1 MPFFYQ
7 HIINKEAELA
17 IWRIEESEDWFRK
30 RLILSDLELEQLE
43 AIKGHRRLEWLAVR
57 YLTSQL
63 LGGQSGAM
71 LKDEF
76 GKPHLL
82 HIPLQMSVSHS
93 NGLAATILAKTL
105 TGIDIQ
111 KIVPKIERIANRL
124 LRAEEREVLQTETRI
139 EHLHVYWG
147 AKEALYK
154 AYGRRELDFSKNILI
169 EPFQFDL
176 ANGHCQG
183 RVHKDAFDRGFDI
196 YYQQL
201 EDYIL
206 VYALEANTKV
216 VLRTS

>member
-7 HIINKEAELA
+7 HIISQDAELA
-17 IWRIEESEDWFRK
+17 IWRIEESEDWFQE
-30 RLILSDLELEQLE
+30 RLILSDLEIQQLE
-43 AIKGHRRLEWLAVR
+43 AIKGHRRVEWLAVR

-63 LGGQSGAM
+63 LGGQSGAI

-82 HIPLQMSVSHS
+82 HLPLQMSVSHS

-124 LRAEEREVLQTETRI
+124 LREEERSVLQAETRI

-154 AYGRRELDFSKNILI
+154 AYGRRELDFCSNILI

-176 ANGHCQG
+176 ANGICN
-183 RVHKDAFDRGFDI
+183 GFVNKGNFYAEFVI

-201 EDYIL
+201 EDYML
-206 VYALEANTKV
+206 VYALENA
-216 VLRTS
+216 RPS

>member
-1 MPFFYQ
+1 MPFFYRY
-7 HIINKEAELA
+7 IISREAELA
-17 IWRIEESEDWFRK
+17 IWQIEESEDWFQE
-30 RLILSDLELEQLE
+30 RLILSKLEAQQLE
-43 AIKGHRRLEWLAVR
+43 IIKGHRRLEWLAVR
-57 YLTSQL
+57 HLTSQL

-71 LKDEF
+71 VKDEF

-82 HIPLQMSVSHS
+82 HIPLQISVSHS
-93 NGLAATILAKTL
+93 HGLAATILAKKQ

-111 KIVPKIERIANRL
+111 KIVPKIERIAHRL
-124 LRAEEREVLQTETRI
+124 LRKEEREVLQPATRI

-176 ANGHCQG
+176 EKGNCIG
-183 RVHKDAFDRGFDI
+183 RVLKEEVDCWFDI
-196 YYQQL
+196 HYQKI

-206 VYALEANTKV
+206 VYALETN
-216 VLRTS
+216 RPF

>member
-1 MPFFYQ
+1 MPFFHQ

-17 IWRIEESEDWFRK
+17 IWRIEESEDWFLT
-30 RLILSDLELEQLE
+30 RLILSDLESKQLE
-43 AIKGHRRLEWLAVR
+43 IIKGHRRLEWLAVR

-71 LKDEF
+71 VKDEF

-82 HIPLQMSVSHS
+82 HVPLQMSVSHS
-93 NGLAATILAKTL
+93 NGLAATILSKTL

-124 LRAEEREVLQTETRI
+124 LRAEERAVLRPETRM

-154 AYGRRELDFSKNILI
+154 AYGRRELDFSSNILI
-169 EPFQFDL
+169 EPFLFDL
-176 ANGHCQG
+176 ENGTCRG
-183 RVHKDAFDRGFDI
+183 RVVKGTFDHWFDLR
-196 YYQQL
+196 YQQL

-206 VYALEANTKV
+206 VYALASN
-216 VLRTS
+216 

>member
-1 MPFFYQ
+1 MPFFHQ
-7 HIINKEAELA
+7 HTIHKDAELA
-17 IWRIEESEDWFRK
+17 IWHIEESEDWFRE
-30 RLILSDLELEQLE
+30 RLILSELEIEQLE
-43 AIKGHRRLEWLAVR
+43 NIKGHRRIEWLAVR

-82 HIPLQMSVSHS
+82 HLPLHMSVSHS
-93 NGLAATILAKTL
+93 HGLAATIISKTL

-124 LRAEEREVLQTETRI
+124 LRIEEQAVLEPETRL

-154 AYGRRELDFSKNILI
+154 AHGRRELDFRLNILI
-169 EPFQFDL
+169 EPFTFDL
-176 ANGHCQG
+176 NIGYCKG
-183 RVHKDAFDRGFDI
+183 RVIKDDFDAWFDI
-196 YYQQL
+196 YYQQMK
-201 EDYIL
+201 DYIL
-206 VYALEANTKV
+206 VYALEN
-216 VLRTS
+216 